1 MMVGVDEAGKIDYR
15 TTIRD
20 TTVLPGSCSK
30 KALGNCIFSTVKAKR
45 LAKTERQRRLRN
57 SRTTDRAFKM

>member
-30 KALGNCIFSTVKAKR
+30 KALGLHLLHGQGKEIG
-45 LAKTERQRRLRN
+45 Q
-57 SRTTDRAFKM
+57 DRAAEEVA